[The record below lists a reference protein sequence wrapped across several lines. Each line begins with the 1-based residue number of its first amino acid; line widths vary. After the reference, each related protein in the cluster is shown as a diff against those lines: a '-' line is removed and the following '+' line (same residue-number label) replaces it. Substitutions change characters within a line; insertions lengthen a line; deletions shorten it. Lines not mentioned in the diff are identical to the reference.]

1 MKALLSSSSY
11 FNSSP
16 TTATNDGNSSNNRK
30 NDLFHHINNNNINND
45 SNNGV
50 GSVEAE
56 FSRQQQMNEML
67 YGSKERYVSQRQ
79 GRVVAFTSSPIS
91 QCQSIF

>member
-67 YGSKERYVSQRQ
+67 YGSKERYV
-79 GRVVAFTSSPIS
+79 RVVAFTSSPIS

>member
-11 FNSSP
+11 FSSSP
-16 TTATNDGNSSNNRK
+16 TATNDGNSSNNRK
-30 NDLFHHINNNNINND
+30 TDLFHHINNNNNND
-45 SNNGV
+45 LNNGV

-79 GRVVAFTSSPIS
+79 GRVVAFISSPIS
-91 QCQSIF
+91 QYQSIF